1 MRATY
6 RLQLGEQLDF
16 AGAAELVP
24 YLRELGIS
32 HLYLSPSLQATE
44 GSAHGYD
51 VVDPT
56 RVSEALGGEAGLREL
71 AAAGLPI
78 VLDFV
83 PNHMAASDQNRWWR
97 DPQLRARFFDID
109 AATGFH
115 RRFFDVDAMA
125 AIRQEEPEVF
135 ETTHAKVLKLVEEGV
150 LHGLRIDHV
159 DGLADPAGYLA
170 SLAQRGV
177 ERVWVEKILSAA
189 PPGEQLRDWPVCG
202 TVGYEFLADAG
213 ALFIDADG
221 EAELTELWADVSGE
235 RRAFLEVAREAK
247 RDHAAGV
254 FSREVERLVRLAPRF
269 SFETLVRALSLLP
282 VYRTYVQPRTGR
294 VEAADVEAVE
304 VAAGDDADLRDAL
317 LLVRGGGGERA
328 ARAGERVARAGELVV
343 RVARAGEDGARADE
357 QADEDGEVP
366 DEFVVRFQQ
375 TSPAV
380 AAKGAEDTALYRHL
394 RLLALNEVGGDPD
407 RFGISVEDFHAAN
420 LERARRFPLGLLAS
434 QTHDTKRSGDVRA
447 RIGALAG
454 MAAQW
459 RERVLRWHAIA
470 ADLRD
475 GAAATVPDY
484 VEEYLIYQTLVGVWP
499 IEPARLDDYLEKA
512 LREAERHTNWLE
524 PDVGYERA
532 VKRFARALLGH
543 RPFLD
548 DFLEFLEQLL
558 PEGERSALGQLLLK
572 LTAPGVADIFQGDEL
587 WMLSLVDPDNRRSV
601 DWEERRAALARVR
614 TGGSPSAADAKLFL
628 IWRALALRARR
639 PDAFAGAY
647 TPLAAGPAVCAYLR
661 GDGEALVVV
670 AVRPGVV
677 PAASE
682 LDLPVQAAG
691 RWRELL
697 GERDV
702 ELGGAGGVV
711 ALERLGP
718 GWRGM
723 WLAERL

>member
-16 AGAAELVP
+16 AAAAELVP

-44 GSAHGYD
+44 GSEHGYD

-56 RVSEALGGEAGLREL
+56 RVSAALGGEAGLREL

-83 PNHMAASDQNRWWR
+83 PNHMAASDQNPWWR

-135 ETTHAKVLKLVEEGV
+135 ETTHAKVLELVAEGV
-150 LHGLRIDHV
+150 LDGLRIDHV

-170 SLAQRGV
+170 SLRQRGV

-213 ALFIDADG
+213 ALFIDPDG

-254 FSREVERLVRLAPRF
+254 FAREVERLVRLAPRF

-282 VYRTYVQPRTGR
+282 VYRTYVQPRAGR
-294 VEAADVEAVE
+294 VEAADLAAVE

-317 LLVRGGGGERA
+317 LHVRGGAQVERA
-328 ARAGERVARAGELVV
+328 EDDGARTGEL
-343 RVARAGEDGARADE
+343 VARAGEDGARAGEDAVR
-357 QADEDGEVP
+357 ADEESELA

-407 RFGISVEDFHAAN
+407 RFGISVQDFHATN

-447 RIGALAG
+447 RIGVLAG
-454 MAAQW
+454 MAVAW

-475 GAAATVPDY
+475 GDAATAPDF

-499 IEPARLDDYLEKA
+499 IEPARLDAYVEKA

-524 PDVGYERA
+524 PDIGYERV
-532 VKRFARALLGH
+532 VKSFARALLEH

-548 DFLEFLEQLL
+548 DFLEFLERLL

-572 LTAPGVADIFQGDEL
+572 LTSPGVADIFQGDEL
-587 WMLSLVDPDNRRSV
+587 WLLSLVDPDNRRSV

-614 TGGSPSAADAKLFL
+614 AGGPPSPADAKLFL

-670 AVRPGVV
+670 AVRPDVV
-677 PAASE
+677 AAATE
-682 LDLPVQAAG
+682 LELPVQAAG
-691 RWRELL
+691 RWSELL

-723 WLAERL
+723 WLAERERV

>member
-16 AGAAELVP
+16 ARAVELVP

-32 HLYLSPSLQATE
+32 HLYLSPSLQAAE
-44 GSAHGYD
+44 HSAHGYD

-56 RVSEALGGEAGLREL
+56 RVSAALGGEAGLREL
-71 AAAGLPI
+71 AGAGLGI

-83 PNHMAASDQNRWWR
+83 PNHMAASDENPWWR
-97 DPQLRARFFDID
+97 DPQLRARFFDLD
-109 AATGFH
+109 PATGFH

-135 ETTHAKVLKLVEEGV
+135 ETTHAKVLELVADGV
-150 LHGLRIDHV
+150 LDGLRIDHI
-159 DGLADPAGYLA
+159 DGLADPGGYLA
-170 SLAQRGV
+170 SLRRRGV
-177 ERVWVEKILSAA
+177 ERVWVEKILSSS

-213 ALFIDADG
+213 ALFIDTDG
-221 EAELTELWADVSGE
+221 EAQLSELWAEISGD
-235 RRAFLEVAREAK
+235 RRAFAEIARDAK
-247 RDHAAGV
+247 REHAAGV
-254 FSREVERLVRLAPRF
+254 FSRELERLGRLAPRF
-269 SFETLVRALSLLP
+269 SFETLVRSLSLLP
-282 VYRTYVQPRTGR
+282 VYRTYVQPQTGQI
-294 VEAADVEAVE
+294 EPADVEAVE

-317 LLVRGGGGERA
+317 LLVRS
-328 ARAGERVARAGELVV
+328 
-343 RVARAGEDGARADE
+343 DE
-357 QADEDGEVP
+357 QADVEGDVA

-380 AAKGAEDTALYRHL
+380 TAKGVEDTALYRHL
-394 RLLALNEVGGDPD
+394 RLLALNEVGCDPD
-407 RFGISVEDFHAAN
+407 RFGISVEQFHAAS

-454 MAAQW
+454 MASRW
-459 RERVLRWHAIA
+459 RERVLHWHAITA
-470 ADLRD
+470 ELRHE
-475 GAAATVPDY
+475 GVPDF
-484 VEEYLIYQTLVGVWP
+484 VEEYLIYQTLVGAWP
-499 IEPARLDDYLEKA
+499 IEPGRLDAYLEKA

-524 PDVGYERA
+524 PDVAYERA
-532 VKRFARALLGH
+532 VKGFARALLAH

-548 DFLEFLEQLL
+548 DFLEFLERLL

-572 LTAPGVADIFQGDEL
+572 LTAPGVPDIFQGDEL
-587 WMLSLVDPDNRRSV
+587 WLLSLVDPDNRRAV
-601 DWEERRAALARVR
+601 DWEERRAALRRVR
-614 TGGSPSAADAKLFL
+614 AGGPPSAADAKLSL
-628 IWRALALRARR
+628 IWRALSLRARR

-661 GDGEALVVV
+661 GEGEALVVV
-670 AVRPGVV
+670 ALRPEVA
-677 PAASE
+677 PAETE
-682 LDLPVQAAG
+682 LELPVHAAG

-697 GERDV
+697 GESDV
-702 ELGGAGGVV
+702 ELDGAAGHV

-723 WLAERL
+723 WLAEPV